1 MLAPAESR
9 KWLLIASYASVGVA
23 IFLIVLKSAAWI
35 YTGSASLLGSLLDSV
50 MDSMASLVT
59 VLAIHYSLKP
69 ADEEHRFG
77 HGKAESLAALVQ
89 AGFILGS
96 AGLLLL
102 YCIQKLMRPTGHA
115 VENAGIGLAVT
126 VCAIV
131 LTIGLVLLQSY
142 VVRLT
147 HSTAIS
153 ADRLHYKSDLLMNLG
168 VIVALVFA
176 QRGFALGDVILGLL
190 IALFIS
196 HGALR
201 IGWDAFGMLMD
212 RELPPEV
219 DNAIFELAMAHSGVT
234 GVHGLRTRRSGIR
247 YVIQLHIE
255 MPDDI
260 PLLHAHRIADEVEAA
275 LLEKFPG
282 ADIII
287 HQDPHSVIEEEAK
300 LASGADQQAC

>member
-1 MLAPAESR
+1 MLSPAESR
-9 KWLLIASYASVGVA
+9 RWLLIASYASVGVA
-23 IFLIVLKSAAWI
+23 VFLIVVKSVALI

-59 VLAIHYSLKP
+59 MAAIHYSLKP

-77 HGKAESLAALVQ
+77 HGKAESLAALAQ

-96 AGLLLL
+96 AILLFL
-102 YCIQKLMRPTGHA
+102 YCMQKLLRPAGHA
-115 VENAGIGLAVT
+115 VENADIGLAVT
-126 VCAIV
+126 ACAIV

-142 VVRLT
+142 VVKLT
-147 HSTAIS
+147 NSTAIS
-153 ADRLHYKSDLLMNLG
+153 ADRLHYKSDLLLNVS
-168 VIVALVFA
+168 VIVALVCA
-176 QRGFALGDVILGLL
+176 QRGFGMVDVILGVL

-196 HGALR
+196 YGALR

-219 DNAIFELAMAHSGVT
+219 DNAIFELAMVHSGVM
-234 GVHGLRTRRSGIR
+234 GVHDLRTRRSGLR

-255 MPDDI
+255 MADDM

-275 LLEKFPG
+275 LLGKFPG

-287 HQDPHSVIEEEAK
+287 HQDPHSIVEEEAA
-300 LASGADQQAC
+300 LARRVVS

>member
-9 KWLLIASYASVGVA
+9 RWLLIASYASVGVA

-69 ADEEHRFG
+69 ADEDHRFG
-77 HGKAESLAALVQ
+77 HGKAESLAALAQ

-102 YCIQKLMRPTGHA
+102 YCIQKLMRPAGHA

-131 LTIGLVLLQSY
+131 LTIGLVLLQSHA
-142 VVRLT
+142 VRLT

-153 ADRLHYKSDLLMNLG
+153 ADRLHYKSDLLMNLS

-176 QRGFALGDVILGLL
+176 QRGFALMDVILGLL

-201 IGWDAFGMLMD
+201 IGWEAFGMLMD

-219 DNAIFELAMAHSGVT
+219 DNAIFELAMTHSGVI
-234 GVHGLRTRRSGIR
+234 GVHGLRTRRSGMR

-255 MPDDI
+255 MPDDM

-287 HQDPHSVIEEEAK
+287 HQDPHSIIEEEAK
-300 LASGADQQAC
+300 LAPGAAQQVR